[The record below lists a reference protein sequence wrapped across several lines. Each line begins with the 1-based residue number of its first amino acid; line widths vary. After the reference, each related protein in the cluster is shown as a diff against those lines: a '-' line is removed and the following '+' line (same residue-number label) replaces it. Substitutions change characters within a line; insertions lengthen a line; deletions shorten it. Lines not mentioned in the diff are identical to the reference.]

1 MAVSKCLNCG
11 AEIPRTAEFCPS
23 CGAPKGGTQAAAQPA
38 QPMQPMQ
45 PAPMSMQKV
54 SPLAGIFDMFFS
66 KTGIILGVAIGIL
79 LAWIGVLIL
88 VFSTENSD
96 IATLLDSMGFA
107 AISLMLI
114 GGGVWNKK
122 IDKFARLGMVLIG
135 GYAAAHALA
144 ILSAFTSIASQANKY
159 VVN

>member
-1 MAVSKCLNCG
+1 MSVSKCLNCG
-11 AEIPRTAEFCPS
+11 AEIPREAEFCPS
-23 CGAPKGGTQAAAQPA
+23 YGAPKGGTQAAAQPL
-38 QPMQPMQ
+38 QPMQ